1 MRRSGMAEINH
12 QSRNALPEQQP
23 TFCLCRAPSPRLR
36 VVAPIPWAREKAPA
50 GRRPGT
56 EFLYRWFRA
65 GITAIFWDGSAPRGT
80 AGRSSSDRGVAPG
93 ASLGALE
100 NKPGMSF
107 SFMGIVLATPLSIE
121 DSPPCGEWTGGADY
135 ATPERKSRIRDS
147 RFKIG
152 ASGTHF
158 YCKTKANNLL
168 KTQGSVPKSDKT
180 KPSSDTFPPFPW
192 AGLGRGK
199 PRPYSRDTKGGAPG
213 YLAIPKAAAAVRLGS
228 SFLSWFRSMGGVE
241 TLPASCYNRE
251 ARFAIPDALRTWG
264 HAAVKNGV
272 KKIWR
277 RQLLERAV
285 SGALKPRFVRSRAC
299 CPQASAT
306 WEEP

>member
-107 SFMGIVLATPLSIE
+107 SFMGIVLATPLSIQ
-121 DSPPCGEWTGGADY
+121 DSPPLRRVDWRRRLRDAGEEE
-135 ATPERKSRIRDS
+135 PDS
-147 RFKIG
+147 RFEIQDRRIRHPFLLQNKAKLG
-152 ASGTHF
+152 HF
-158 YCKTKANNLL
+158 SA
-168 KTQGSVPKSDKT
+168 VP
-180 KPSSDTFPPFPW
+180 
-192 AGLGRGK
+192 LGRGK

-251 ARFAIPDALRTWG
+251 ARFAIPGALRTWG

>member
-107 SFMGIVLATPLSIE
+107 SFMGIVLATPLSIQ
-121 DSPPCGEWTGGADY
+121 DSPPLRRVDWRRRLRDAGEEE
-135 ATPERKSRIRDS
+135 PDS
-147 RFKIG
+147 RSAHPAPIFIAKQSQQLIENTGERPEIG
-152 ASGTHF
+152 QNKAKLGHF
-158 YCKTKANNLL
+158 SA
-168 KTQGSVPKSDKT
+168 VP
-180 KPSSDTFPPFPW
+180 
-192 AGLGRGK
+192 LGRPWPGQAPALQQGHQGRSPWLLSHPEGGRGSPALELLFVVVSK
-199 PRPYSRDTKGGAPG
+199 YGRCGDPSCVLLQSR
-213 YLAIPKAAAAVRLGS
+213 S
-228 SFLSWFRSMGGVE
+228 
-241 TLPASCYNRE
+241 
-251 ARFAIPDALRTWG
+251 
-264 HAAVKNGV
+264 
-272 KKIWR
+272 
-277 RQLLERAV
+277 
-285 SGALKPRFVRSRAC
+285 
-299 CPQASAT
+299 
-306 WEEP
+306 

>member
-107 SFMGIVLATPLSIE
+107 SFMGIVLATPLSIQ

-147 RFKIG
+147 RSEHPAHIFAAKQSQQVIENTGGRPKIG
-152 ASGTHF
+152 QNKAKLGHF
-158 YCKTKANNLL
+158 SA
-168 KTQGSVPKSDKT
+168 VP
-180 KPSSDTFPPFPW
+180 
-192 AGLGRGK
+192 LGR
-199 PRPYSRDTKGGAPG
+199 PWPG
-213 YLAIPKAAAAVRLGS
+213 
-228 SFLSWFRSMGGVE
+228 
-241 TLPASCYNRE
+241 
-251 ARFAIPDALRTWG
+251 
-264 HAAVKNGV
+264 
-272 KKIWR
+272 
-277 RQLLERAV
+277 
-285 SGALKPRFVRSRAC
+285 
-299 CPQASAT
+299 
-306 WEEP
+306 

>member
-107 SFMGIVLATPLSIE
+107 SFMGIVLGTPLSIQ
-121 DSPPCGEWTGGADY
+121 DSPLAASGLAAQITRRRRGRAGFE
-135 ATPERKSRIRDS
+135 IRDS
-147 RFKIG
+147 RSAHPAPIFIAK
-152 ASGTHF
+152 
-158 YCKTKANNLL
+158 
-168 KTQGSVPKSDKT
+168 Q
-180 KPSSDTFPPFPW
+180 KPTT
-192 AGLGRGK
+192 
-199 PRPYSRDTKGGAPG
+199 Y
-213 YLAIPKAAAAVRLGS
+213 
-228 SFLSWFRSMGGVE
+228 
-241 TLPASCYNRE
+241 
-251 ARFAIPDALRTWG
+251 
-264 HAAVKNGV
+264 
-272 KKIWR
+272 
-277 RQLLERAV
+277 
-285 SGALKPRFVRSRAC
+285 
-299 CPQASAT
+299 
-306 WEEP
+306 

>member
-1 MRRSGMAEINH
+1 MRRSGMAEIKH
-12 QSRNALPEQQP
+12 QSRNALPEQQA

-158 YCKTKANNLL
+158 YCKTKP
-168 KTQGSVPKSDKT
+168 TT
-180 KPSSDTFPPFPW
+180 
-192 AGLGRGK
+192 
-199 PRPYSRDTKGGAPG
+199 Y
-213 YLAIPKAAAAVRLGS
+213 
-228 SFLSWFRSMGGVE
+228 
-241 TLPASCYNRE
+241 
-251 ARFAIPDALRTWG
+251 
-264 HAAVKNGV
+264 
-272 KKIWR
+272 
-277 RQLLERAV
+277 
-285 SGALKPRFVRSRAC
+285 
-299 CPQASAT
+299 
-306 WEEP
+306 

>member
-1 MRRSGMAEINH
+1 MLDYIWSLGDEALRDGRNQPPKPECPSGAATYI
-12 QSRNALPEQQP
+12 L
-23 TFCLCRAPSPRLR
+23 LVCRAPSPRLR

-158 YCKTKANNLL
+158 YCKTKP
-168 KTQGSVPKSDKT
+168 TT
-180 KPSSDTFPPFPW
+180 
-192 AGLGRGK
+192 
-199 PRPYSRDTKGGAPG
+199 Y
-213 YLAIPKAAAAVRLGS
+213 
-228 SFLSWFRSMGGVE
+228 
-241 TLPASCYNRE
+241 
-251 ARFAIPDALRTWG
+251 
-264 HAAVKNGV
+264 
-272 KKIWR
+272 
-277 RQLLERAV
+277 
-285 SGALKPRFVRSRAC
+285 
-299 CPQASAT
+299 
-306 WEEP
+306 

>member
-107 SFMGIVLATPLSIE
+107 SFMGIVLATPLSIQ
-121 DSPPCGEWTGGADY
+121 DSPPLRRVDWRRRLRDAGEEE
-135 ATPERKSRIRDS
+135 PDS
-147 RFKIG
+147 RFEIQDRRIR
-152 ASGTHF
+152 HPF
-158 YCKTKANNLL
+158 LLQNKANNLL

-213 YLAIPKAAAAVRLGS
+213 YIAIPKAAAAVRLGS